1 MQKSIIVEKDVEDAI
16 DWLKSNENKCA
27 EHRANRRYLED
38 FSKSLKAILMTQQV

>member
-38 FSKSLKAILMTQQV
+38 FGLEHLWDLAME